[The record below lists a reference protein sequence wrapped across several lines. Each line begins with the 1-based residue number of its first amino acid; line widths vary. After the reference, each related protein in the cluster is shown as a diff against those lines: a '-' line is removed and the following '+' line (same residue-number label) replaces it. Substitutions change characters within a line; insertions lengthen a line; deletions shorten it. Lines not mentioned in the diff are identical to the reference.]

1 MSGGLLVSLCCN
13 RFILRHARGYHS
25 HWNAKDNSAKGG
37 TRCGEGGG
45 RGLSGQSDKD
55 EGSGSGS
62 NRLSFDGS
70 AAL

>member
-1 MSGGLLVSLCCN
+1 MSGGLLVCLCCY

-25 HWNAKDNSAKGG
+25 HWNAKTTAPRAGQDGG
-37 TRCGEGGG
+37 V
-45 RGLSGQSDKD
+45 SGHSDKD

-70 AAL
+70 ASP